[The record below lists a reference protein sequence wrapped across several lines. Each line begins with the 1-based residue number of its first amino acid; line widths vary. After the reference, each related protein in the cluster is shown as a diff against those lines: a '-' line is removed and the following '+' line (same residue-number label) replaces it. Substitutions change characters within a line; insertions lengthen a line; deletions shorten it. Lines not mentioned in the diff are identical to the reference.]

1 MTQEFWVDFKV
12 ENWLF
17 FSGGL
22 FIVSPNISPKV
33 MFFSTKLSWVIL
45 FNYIDWG
52 KQQQYLNIDVAAAK
66 YKCCCCLL

>member
-1 MTQEFWVDFKV
+1 MTQEFRVDFKV

-22 FIVSPNISPKV
+22 FIVSQVFIAVFINWYL
-33 MFFSTKLSWVIL
+33 FWFRQL